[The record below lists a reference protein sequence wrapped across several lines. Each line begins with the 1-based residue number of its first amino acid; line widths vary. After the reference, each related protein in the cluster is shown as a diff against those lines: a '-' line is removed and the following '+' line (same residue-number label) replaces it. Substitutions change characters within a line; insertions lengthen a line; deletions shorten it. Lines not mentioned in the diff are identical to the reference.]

1 MAIVQVD
8 ETELLQYRQLHGAA
22 QAMLANPKARKLLQ
36 QAQLTVNPNANIPE
50 VQIEAEREGALAEIR
65 NQNKAVL
72 EAIEADRAERARDK
86 QMAEIT
92 GGWERQKA
100 ELRQRGFTDDGI
112 AKIEAHALQESIPNL
127 RAAAN
132 DYLALNP
139 PAMPEQPSGFGGW
152 DFFGGEKNEADQ
164 FVDKMI
170 ASRGENDGVLNRE
183 IAETLRDM
191 RSQHTAGR

>member
-1 MAIVQVD
+1 MAAVQID

-36 QAQLTVNPNANIPE
+36 QAQLTVNPNAKIPE
-50 VQIEAEREGALAEIR
+50 VEMEAEREGALADIR
-65 NQNKAVL
+65 KQNAEVL
-72 EAIEADRAERARDK
+72 AALQADRDERQREK

-92 GGWERQKA
+92 GGWEKQKSD
-100 ELRQRGFTDDGI
+100 LRRRGFTDDGI
-112 AKIEAHALQESIPNL
+112 AKIEQHALSESIPNL

-139 PAMPEQPSGFGGW
+139 PAVPEQPGGFGGW
-152 DFFGGEKNEADQ
+152 DFFGGEKKEDDQ
-164 FVDKMI
+164 FVEKMI
-170 ASRGENDGVLNRE
+170 ASRGENDGALNKE

-191 RSQHTAGR
+191 RSNNTAVR

>member
-1 MAIVQVD
+1 MAAVQID

-36 QAQLTVNPNANIPE
+36 QAQLTVNPQAKIPE
-50 VQIEAEREGALAEIR
+50 VEMEAERESALADIKK
-65 NQNKAVL
+65 QNAEVL
-72 EAIEADRAERARDK
+72 AALEADRAERAREK
-86 QMAEIT
+86 QMAELT
-92 GGWERQKA
+92 AGWEKQKS

-152 DFFGGEKNEADQ
+152 DFFGGEKKEDDQ
-164 FVDKMI
+164 FVEKMI
-170 ASRGENDGVLNRE
+170 ASRGDNDGVLNAE
-183 IAETLRDM
+183 IMATLRDM
-191 RSQHTAGR
+191 RGQNGAGR